1 MNHSK
6 GKGIT
11 KGTGTLEKE
20 YIILCMNLTNLILSY
35 NYGSNLKL
43 YIKVG
48 VSFKRINI
56 LKEKVMAV
64 DILVLR
70 IWEIK

>member
-1 MNHSK
+1 
-6 GKGIT
+6 
-11 KGTGTLEKE
+11 
-20 YIILCMNLTNLILSY
+20 MNLTNLILGY
-35 NYGSNLKL
+35 YYGSNLKL

-56 LKEKVMAV
+56 LKEKVVAV

>member
-1 MNHSK
+1 M
-6 GKGIT
+6 
-11 KGTGTLEKE
+11 
-20 YIILCMNLTNLILSY
+20 CMNLTNLILGY
-35 NYGSNLKL
+35 YYGSNLKL

-56 LKEKVMAV
+56 LKEKVVAV

-70 IWEIK
+70 IWEIKWAVVKYREKSNWNCMH

>member
-1 MNHSK
+1 M
-6 GKGIT
+6 
-11 KGTGTLEKE
+11 
-20 YIILCMNLTNLILSY
+20 CMKLSNLILGY
-35 NYGSNLKL
+35 YYGSNLKL

-56 LKEKVMAV
+56 LKEKVVAV

-70 IWEIK
+70 IWEIKRAVVKYREKSIWNCMH